1 MTTGRVVDSYSNI
14 HSVKLFAHHD
24 RELDYAKEAIEQTRD
39 TFAREMRLFTIMDI
53 VLTLLN
59 GFLIVAVVGWAVWL
73 WAGDAATVGAVAA
86 ATALTL
92 RLNAMTG
99 WIMWAVSTLFRSL
112 GVVAEGMETITDP
125 VHPHRRAGRARPDCP
140 RRARSPSKRS
150 ATTTAAGQGVSTGSP

>member
-24 RELDYAKEAIEQTRD
+24 RELDYAKEAIATDPRHLCPRD
-39 TFAREMRLFTIMDI
+39 AAYFTIMDI

-59 GFLIVAVVGWAVWL
+59 GFLIVGGGVSSAGILDAVWL
-73 WAGDAATVGAVAA
+73 WAGDAATVGGPVAA

-112 GVVAEGMETITDP
+112 GVG
-125 VHPHRRAGRARPDCP
+125 GRGDGK
-140 RRARSPSKRS
+140 RSPTPSTL
-150 ATTTAAGQGVSTGSP
+150 TTTRRTRAP